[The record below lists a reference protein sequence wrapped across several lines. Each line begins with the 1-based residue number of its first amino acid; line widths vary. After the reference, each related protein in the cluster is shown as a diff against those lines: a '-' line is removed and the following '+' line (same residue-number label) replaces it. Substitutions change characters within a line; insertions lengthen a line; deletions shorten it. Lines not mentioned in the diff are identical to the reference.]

1 VPYLQIRKDGEM
13 KMYYIKLISFI
24 LFDLRHFRNTPKIV
38 RQVV

>member
-1 VPYLQIRKDGEM
+1 MSYVHLNNDWEM